1 MAEVKDEIAKH
12 EALFMSIRE
21 WRNEISAKQEIR
33 RKRQIVRESVLLG
46 NTKNGGLENNIK
58 QTRIKLWQK

>member
-1 MAEVKDEIAKH
+1 MAEVKDVIAKS

-21 WRNEISAKQEIR
+21 WRNEISAKQEIK
-33 RKRQIVRESVLLG
+33 RKRLIVRESVLLG

>member
-1 MAEVKDEIAKH
+1 MAEVKDEIAKT
-12 EALFMSIRE
+12 EELFMSIRE
-21 WRNEISAKQEIR
+21 WRNDISAKQEIR
-33 RKRQIVRESVLLG
+33 RKRMIVRESVRLG